1 MHDGGV
7 LVGHLELVDEG
18 RGVLVEEDA
27 EVWRYVVHQDVDVA
41 VPVRQLMLVDQ
52 ADGVTDLVQVQ
63 TFLPNKQHSRFR
75 AGKDLLAKASKT
87 ADFVQ
92 VKTFLPNK
100 QHGRFRAGTDLS
112 AKQHGRFRAGTD
124 LSAKQH
130 ARFRAGTDL
139 SAKQTKIELIKKWH
153 HNSPAEML

>member
-27 EVWRYVVHQDVDVA
+27 EVWRDVVHQDLDVA

-63 TFLPNKQHSRFR
+63 TFLPNKQH
-75 AGKDLLAKASKT
+75 
-87 ADFVQ
+87 
-92 VKTFLPNK
+92 
-100 QHGRFRAGTDLS
+100 GRFRAGTDLS
-112 AKQHGRFRAGTD
+112 AEQTTRQISCRYRPFCKKQIDGLFRAGKD
-124 LSAKQH
+124 L
-130 ARFRAGTDL
+130 L
-139 SAKQTKIELIKKWH
+139 TKTNETT
-153 HNSPAEML
+153 NSCR

>member
-63 TFLPNKQHSRFR
+63 TFLPNRQHGRFG
-75 AGKDLLAKASKT
+75 AGKDFFAKQTARQFSCRYRPFCQTNNT

-92 VKTFLPNK
+92 VKIF
-100 QHGRFRAGTDLS
+100 
-112 AKQHGRFRAGTD
+112 
-124 LSAKQH
+124 
-130 ARFRAGTDL
+130 
-139 SAKQTKIELIKKWH
+139 
-153 HNSPAEML
+153 